1 MTFFDYTRTSMPD
14 FTNEY
19 GFERERMDAPRGGGS
34 GTEADG
40 EVMIAEPKTKVKR
53 PPMYKVILLN
63 DDYTPMDFVVTV
75 IEQIFRKS
83 HTEAMELMFT
93 VHKKGAAVVAV
104 YTRDVAETKVDQV
117 IEYARIHE
125 YPLQCIME
133 TE

>member
-1 MTFFDYTRTSMPD
+1 MTFFDYTRATGPLQAHDNS
-14 FTNEY
+14 FV
-19 GFERERMDAPRGGGS
+19 RERMDAPRGSGS
-34 GTEADG
+34 DTHGDG

-93 VHKKGAAVVAV
+93 VHKKGAAVVAI

-117 IEYARIHE
+117 VEYARINE

-133 TE
+133 QE

>member
-1 MTFFDYTRTSMPD
+1 MTLLEDTQAND
-14 FTNEY
+14 FSSGGLETLA
-19 GFERERMDAPRGGGS
+19 ERMGAPGDGGKP
-34 GTEADG
+34 ELDG
-40 EVMIAEPKTKVKR
+40 DTLIAEPLAKVKR

-83 HTEAMELMFT
+83 HSEAMDLMFT
-93 VHKKGAAVVAV
+93 VHKKGAAVVAI

-117 IEYARIHE
+117 IEYARINE

>member
-1 MTFFDYTRTSMPD
+1 MTFFDDTRAVRPPVTS
-14 FTNEY
+14 EH

-34 GTEADG
+34 GTEMDG
-40 EVMIAEPKTKVKR
+40 DVMIAEPKTKVKR

-75 IEQIFRKS
+75 IEQIFRKT

-117 IEYARIHE
+117 VEYARINE

-133 TE
+133 AE

>member
-1 MTFFDYTRTSMPD
+1 MTFCDYTNVAKPHM
-14 FTNEY
+14 NQEN
-19 GFERERMDAPRGGGS
+19 GFVRERMDAPRSGGGT
-34 GTEADG
+34 TEMDG

-93 VHKKGAAVVAV
+93 VHKKGAAVVAI

-133 TE
+133 VE